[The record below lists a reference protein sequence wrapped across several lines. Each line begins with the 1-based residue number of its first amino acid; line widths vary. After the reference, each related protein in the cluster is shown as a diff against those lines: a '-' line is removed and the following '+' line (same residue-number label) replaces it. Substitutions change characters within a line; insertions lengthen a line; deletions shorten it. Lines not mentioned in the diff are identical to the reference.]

1 MGSLVLLR
9 QLSEYDE
16 GAEVAPLGGEGE
28 PVLRPRVRLVE
39 GELHRVLQHLHQQ
52 PEHDSDLFI

>member
-1 MGSLVLLR
+1 MGSLVLLC
-9 QLSEYDE
+9 QLSEDDE

-39 GELHRVLQHLHQQ
+39 GELHRVLQHLHQ
-52 PEHDSDLFI
+52 